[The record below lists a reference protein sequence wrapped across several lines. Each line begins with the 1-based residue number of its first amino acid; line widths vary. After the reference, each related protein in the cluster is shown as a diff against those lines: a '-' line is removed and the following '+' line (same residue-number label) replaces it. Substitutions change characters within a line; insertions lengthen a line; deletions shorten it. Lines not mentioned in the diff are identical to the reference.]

1 VDVISLIGTKLGSYL
16 MKYFQHPIS
25 KQKLLTKT
33 LTKDDSYDIVTLA
46 HPLLTVLV
54 GNRAACMK
62 HAAIKVVMY
71 VQLIQE
77 KMGKETRHEMGSGY

>member
-1 VDVISLIGTKLGSYL
+1 MDVISLIGTKLGSYL

-46 HPLLTVLV
+46 HPLLFVNCIGREPSRLHETC
-54 GNRAACMK
+54 GNSSCDVC
-62 HAAIKVVMY
+62 AIDSG
-71 VQLIQE
+71 E
-77 KMGKETRHEMGSGY
+77 DGKGDPR